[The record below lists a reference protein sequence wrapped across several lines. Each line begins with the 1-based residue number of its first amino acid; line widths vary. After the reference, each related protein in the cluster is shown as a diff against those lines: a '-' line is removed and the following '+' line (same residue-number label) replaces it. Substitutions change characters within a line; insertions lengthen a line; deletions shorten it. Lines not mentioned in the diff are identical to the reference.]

1 MWPTSRRVFLTGLV
15 ALGVPCAHGQEL
27 PGYAIGNNVL
37 RVETRDHWRGWDIVV
52 GTATITADGSAFPR
66 FYRRRVNVALE
77 GRTDAGSN
85 PALAHRVIDGD
96 PATFWE
102 PDLLAPEEDWW
113 IQVHLGRVAV
123 VDSVVLRFV
132 EEDQGGPFRQFL
144 VSGWRRPPP
153 LAPSR
158 YNILATEVSAFWDLF
173 KTDRPTTE
181 QRRFQFVPRTTE
193 PQNDSFQGDPLEVIH
208 ILVTDS
214 RGLRFREVGEDTY
227 LGLPPEDRGTVDYY
241 RRSASGR
248 QTQTT
253 ESIYWELDPQ
263 RQGRIRYFARE
274 RPRLA
279 EVEVWVKGDNLNH
292 GAVTRGARNTM
303 QFTRFPHGPFDLG
316 TSITDGNP
324 ASGPSTTRGDVITI
338 FEDLGTLYW
347 VEVLDFLSYGG
358 TRVFHVDRSDGTLAP
373 DGSILWTRAAS
384 DRTGADFKRF
394 EIDPARVRFLRILFS
409 AGAGA
414 LSLMEVLLY
423 GEGYVAEA
431 VLTSP
436 FIDIGSRKGLVSIE
450 WDSHAPEG
458 TGVEITT
465 RTGNTLSEAYIYH
478 DNTGKVVT
486 EKRYNTR
493 LPNVKKGEITAY
505 PLAGRDFSDWSV
517 PYAGSGEEIR
527 SPRNRR
533 YLQLQARILAD
544 TTSKYGPPAE
554 LHAIRVTLADLYTDG
569 VIGEVWPTRVDRIGE
584 PEVRSYYLRPLFGNS
599 GQGFDQIRIVASAPT
614 RLEALEVCY
623 GSLRDF
629 REGSERVFPADQLER
644 FPTTPDS
651 LILQLP
657 RMLQRG
663 VDLVEVRMRSTLYGH
678 SAAFEASVKA
688 SDTDGSWQLAE
699 VGDATAE
706 VFSQTNVV
714 VALADNRV
722 LSRLRVEPPV
732 FTPNSDGFNDEVFFV
747 FEVNRVIGPK
757 EIALS
762 IYDLSGRRV
771 HRLTETRPDPRGVY
785 RVPWAGVKHGGDP
798 VPPGVYVVRLELD
811 TDSDRA
817 QSTRR
822 TRTVSVVY

>member
-1 MWPTSRRVFLTGLV
+1 MWPTRLWVPVVGFT
-15 ALGVPCAHGQEL
+15 LGVAGAHGQEL
-27 PGYAIGNNVL
+27 PGYSIGNNVL
-37 RVETRDHWRGWDIVV
+37 RVETRDHWRGWDIAV
-52 GTATITADGSAFPR
+52 GAATITADGSAFPR
-66 FYRRRVNVALE
+66 FYRKRVNLALE

-85 PALAHRVIDGD
+85 AQFAHRVIDGD

-102 PDLLAPEEDWW
+102 PDLRGREEDWW
-113 IQVHLGRVAV
+113 IQVHLGRVAI

-132 EEDQGGPFRQFL
+132 EEDQGEPFRQFL
-144 VSGWRRPPP
+144 VVGWRRPPP
-153 LAPSR
+153 LEQSR
-158 YNILATEVSAFWDLF
+158 YNIFATEVSAFWDLF
-173 KTDRPTTE
+173 KTDRPTIE

-193 PQNDSFQGDPLEVIH
+193 KANDSFEGDPLEVIH

-214 RGLRFREVGEDTY
+214 RGLRLREVGEGTY
-227 LGLPPEDRGTVDYY
+227 FGLPPEDRGTVDYY

-253 ESIYWELDPQ
+253 ESIYRELDPR

-279 EVEVWVKGDNLNH
+279 EVEVWVKGDDLNH
-292 GAVTRGARNTM
+292 GAVTRGARNTIH
-303 QFTRFPHGPFDLG
+303 FTRFPRGPFDLG

-324 ASGPSTTRGDVITI
+324 NSGPTTNRGQAVTVL
-338 FEDLGTLYW
+338 EDLGTLYW

-358 TRVFHVDRSDGTLAP
+358 ASVFHVDLSDGTLAP

-394 EIDPARVRFLRILFS
+394 EIEPTRVRFLRILFN
-409 AGAGA
+409 AFEF
-414 LSLMEVLLY
+414 SLTEVMLY

-431 VLTSP
+431 VLNSP
-436 FIDIGSRKGLVSIE
+436 FIELGNRKGLVSIE
-450 WDSHAPEG
+450 WDSYTPEG
-458 TGVEITT
+458 TGVDITT

-505 PLAGRDFSDWSV
+505 PIAGRDFSDWSA
-517 PYAGSGEEIR
+517 PYAGSGEEVR

-554 LHAIRVTLADLYTDG
+554 LHSIRVTLADLYTDK

-599 GQGFDQIRIVASAPT
+599 GQGFDQVRIVASAPT
-614 RLEALEVCY
+614 RLEALEVRA
-623 GSLRDF
+623 GSERDF
-629 REGSERVFPADQLER
+629 REGSQRVFPADQLER

-699 VGDATAE
+699 VGDASAE

-732 FTPNSDGFNDEVFFV
+732 FTPNHDGFNDEVFFV
-747 FEVNRVIGPK
+747 FEVTRVIGRK

-785 RVPWAGVKHGGDP
+785 RVPWAGVKHDGDP